1 MAANSNL
8 QITSLDFDALKQ
20 NFLTYLQ
27 SQSTFQDYNFE
38 GSALNTLVDLLT
50 YNTQYN
56 AYYLNMVANE
66 MFLDS
71 ATQRASVVSHAKLL
85 DYTPKSAIAPT
96 ATVNITFNNV
106 TASSLTLPAYSIF
119 SSSAINGVNYTFV
132 NPESHTVNTSSNTAT
147 FTNVEIKQG
156 VPASYS
162 YTVNSTSN
170 PNYIF
175 EIPDATVDTS
185 SLQVIVQGSS
195 SNTSYQIFSPATDY
209 LVLDYAS
216 PVYFLQETLSG
227 NYQISFGDGILG
239 QKLTDGNIIT
249 VNYISTEGSSAAGA
263 NSFVLMQTVS
273 GFTPSSVS
281 SVTPASQG
289 SNKESINSIKY
300 NAPKSYATQGR
311 AVTKDDY
318 ITLIQQN
325 NLGYSFDAVN
335 VWGGQENNPPVYGQ
349 VFIAVKPNGAYTLT
363 STQKQLLIENVIQP
377 ISVMTVKPT
386 IIDPD
391 YTYIKIN
398 SNVVYDPKRTTHS
411 SSQLSSL
418 IATAIKTFAGRTLNT
433 FNSTFSGSDLVA
445 MIQATDQSII
455 TNEYTIQTQKKFYPN
470 LTQSENYIFYF
481 NTPLKRGVLTS
492 GITSYPGLQFRDPSN
507 PGNIIDG
514 VFIEEIPVSTIG
526 VDSIS
531 IINPGFSYQT
541 APTVTIVG
549 DGTGATAV
557 ATIDINGRISSIT
570 VTNSGQNY
578 TQAVVVITPAATDS
592 SGQSGAA
599 IATLQGQFGTLRS
612 YYYNTN
618 NVKTLFNANVGTV
631 DYTNGIITLNSFNP
645 YDIDNPLG
653 QMTIT
658 ANPTTSIISSQ
669 YNRIITVDPYDAT
682 AINVNVSVKK

>member
-96 ATVNITFNNV
+96 STVNITFNNV
-106 TASSLTLPAYSIF
+106 TTSSLTLPAYSIF

-132 NPESHTVNTSSNTAT
+132 NPEAYTVNTSSNTAT

-156 VPASYS
+156 VPASYT

-185 SLQVIVQGSS
+185 TLQVIVQGSS
-195 SNTSYQIFSPATDY
+195 SNAAYQIFTPATDY
-209 LVLDYAS
+209 LILDYTS
-216 PVYFLQETLSG
+216 PVYFLQETLTG

-239 QKLTDGNIIT
+239 QQLTDGNIIT
-249 VNYISTEGSSAAGA
+249 INYISTEGSSAAGA

-289 SNKESINSIKY
+289 SDKESINSIKY

-349 VFIAVKPNGAYTLT
+349 VFISVKPNGAYTLT

-386 IIDPD
+386 IVDPD

-398 SNVVYDPKRTTHS
+398 SNVVYDAKRTTHS
-411 SSQLSSL
+411 SNQLSSL
-418 IATAIKTFAGRTLNT
+418 ITTAIKTFAASTLNT

-445 MIQATDQSII
+445 MIQSTDQSII

-470 LTQSENYIFYF
+470 LTQSENYTFYF
-481 NTPLKRGVLTS
+481 NTPLKRGVLTT

-557 ATIDINGRISSIT
+557 ATIDVNGRISSIT

-599 IATLQGQFGTLRS
+599 IATLQGQFGSLRS
-612 YYYNTN
+612 YYYNSN
-618 NVKTLFNANVGTV
+618 NIKTVFNTNVGTV
-631 DYTNGIITLNSFNP
+631 DYTNGIITLNAFNP
-645 YDIDNPLG
+645 YDIDNPFG

-669 YNRIITVDPYDAT
+669 YNRIITVDPSDST